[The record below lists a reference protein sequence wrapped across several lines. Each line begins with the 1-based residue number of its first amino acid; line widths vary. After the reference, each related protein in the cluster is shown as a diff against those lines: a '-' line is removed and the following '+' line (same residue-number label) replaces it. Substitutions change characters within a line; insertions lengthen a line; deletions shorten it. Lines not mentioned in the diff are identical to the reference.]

1 MTNISQIMKQAKE
14 MQEKMAEVQKK
25 IDPAILYAIIAG
37 CVISFVS
44 FGFSASFSVF
54 LRPMSADLGWG
65 REVFSLSLAIQ
76 ALMWGVT
83 QPLAG
88 AYADKHG
95 STQVLAFGAVFA
107 ALGFALRGLLFDET
121 MFILTGFIVGIGTG
135 ACSFPVVI
143 VALGKVVE
151 AKQRSFILGLGTAA
165 ASAGMFAGA
174 PIATTLIGTIGW
186 GVAIFFVAASFLII
200 LPLLIFVSR
209 ASKKPSSFRE
219 KLNTIQAIKIAFSD
233 RSYTLL
239 FFGFFVCGF
248 HVQFIQTHLPAYI
261 TDEGLAPIIGAWSLA
276 LIGLFNIGGSFFSG
290 WSGQIYSKPKLLS
303 AIYASRAAVIALFI
317 FTPLSGTSVLVFS
330 GAMGILWL
338 STVPLTTGLI
348 AQTQGLKFLST
359 LAGLVFFSH
368 QVGGFLGAWLGGR
381 LYDLTGNYEAMWIAA
396 ILFGLA
402 ATIIH
407 LPIKEQPGKLAQ
419 AEIN

>member
-1 MTNISQIMKQAKE
+1 MDKSNNKLK
-14 MQEKMAEVQKK
+14 
-25 IDPAILYAIIAG
+25 PAIQHAIIAG
-37 CVISFVS
+37 CIISFIS

-54 LRPMSADLGWG
+54 LRPMSVDLGWG

-76 ALMWGVT
+76 VLMWGVA

-95 STQVLAFGAVFA
+95 PTQVLAFGAIFA
-107 ALGFALRGLLFDET
+107 ALGFALRGILLDET

-143 VALGKVVE
+143 VALGKVVR

-174 PIATTLIGTIGW
+174 PIATILMDKIGW
-186 GVAIFFVAASFLII
+186 GAAILIVATSFLVI
-200 LPLLIFVSR
+200 LPLLYFISR
-209 ASKKPSSFRE
+209 ASEKPKAHKE
-219 KLNTIQAIKIAFSD
+219 QLNTLQAIKIAFSD

-276 LIGLFNIGGSFFSG
+276 LIGLFNIGGSFISG
-290 WSGQIYSKPKLLS
+290 WSGQLYSKPKLL
-303 AIYASRAAVIALFI
+303 AGIYASRAAVITIFI
-317 FTPLSGTSVLVFS
+317 FTPLNETSVLIFS
-330 GAMGILWL
+330 AGMGILWL
-338 STVPLTTGLI
+338 STVALTTGLV

-359 LAGLVFFSH
+359 LVGLVFLSH

-381 LYDLTGNYEAMWIAA
+381 LYDLTGNYNAMWVAA

-402 ATIIH
+402 ATVIH
-407 LPIKEQPGKLAQ
+407 IPIKERPGKLAKVE
-419 AEIN
+419 AI

>member
-1 MTNISQIMKQAKE
+1 
-14 MQEKMAEVQKK
+14 MAEIKK
-25 IDPAILYAIIAG
+25 KTEPAILYAIIAG

-65 REVFSLSLAIQ
+65 REIFSLSLAIQ
-76 ALMWGVT
+76 ALIWGVT

-107 ALGFALRGLLFDET
+107 ALGFALRGILLDET

-209 ASKKPSSFRE
+209 ASEKPSPSRE
-219 KLNTIQAIKIAFSD
+219 QLNTIQAIKTAFSD

-303 AIYASRAAVIALFI
+303 GIYASRAVVIAFFI

-330 GAMGILWL
+330 AAMGILWL

-381 LYDLTGNYEAMWIAA
+381 LYDITGNYEAMWMAA

>member
-1 MTNISQIMKQAKE
+1 
-14 MQEKMAEVQKK
+14 MAEVQKK
-25 IDPAILYAIIAG
+25 FEPAILYAIIAG

-65 REVFSLSLAIQ
+65 REIFSLSLAIQ

-209 ASKKPSSFRE
+209 TSEKPSLSRE
-219 KLNTIQAIKIAFSD
+219 KLNTIQAIKTAFSD

-290 WSGQIYSKPKLLS
+290 WSGQIYSKPKLLA

-330 GAMGILWL
+330 AAMGILWL

-381 LYDLTGNYEAMWIAA
+381 LFDLTGNYEAMWIAA

-419 AEIN
+419 AEAN

>member
-1 MTNISQIMKQAKE
+1 
-14 MQEKMAEVQKK
+14 MAEVQKK

-95 STQVLAFGAVFA
+95 STQVLAFGAVFV

-186 GVAIFFVAASFLII
+186 GIAIFFVAASFLII

-209 ASKKPSSFRE
+209 ASEKPSPFRE
-219 KLNTIQAIKIAFSD
+219 KLNTIQAIKTAFSD

-330 GAMGILWL
+330 AAMGILWL

>member
-1 MTNISQIMKQAKE
+1 
-14 MQEKMAEVQKK
+14 MAEIQKK

-65 REVFSLSLAIQ
+65 REIFSLSLAIQ

-107 ALGFALRGLLFDET
+107 ALGFALRGILLDET

-186 GVAIFFVAASFLII
+186 GIAIFFVAASFLII
-200 LPLLIFVSR
+200 LPLLFFVSR
-209 ASKKPSSFRE
+209 ASEKPSPSRE
-219 KLNTIQAIKIAFSD
+219 QLNTIQAIKTAFSD

-303 AIYASRAAVIALFI
+303 GIYASRAVVIALFI

-330 GAMGILWL
+330 AAMGILWL

>member
-1 MTNISQIMKQAKE
+1 MDKSNNKLK
-14 MQEKMAEVQKK
+14 
-25 IDPAILYAIIAG
+25 PAIQHAIIAG
-37 CVISFVS
+37 CIISFIS

-54 LRPMSADLGWG
+54 LRPMSVDLGWG

-76 ALMWGVT
+76 VLMWGVA

-95 STQVLAFGAVFA
+95 PTQVLAFGAIFA
-107 ALGFALRGLLFDET
+107 ALGFALRGILLDET

-143 VALGKVVE
+143 VALGKVVR

-174 PIATTLIGTIGW
+174 PIATILMDKIGW
-186 GVAIFFVAASFLII
+186 GAAILIVAASFLVI
-200 LPLLIFVSR
+200 LPLLYFISR
-209 ASKKPSSFRE
+209 ASEKPKAHKE
-219 KLNTIQAIKIAFSD
+219 QLNTLQAIKIAFSD

-276 LIGLFNIGGSFFSG
+276 LIGLFNIGGSFLSG
-290 WSGQIYSKPKLLS
+290 WSGQLYSKPKLL
-303 AIYASRAAVIALFI
+303 AGIYASRAAVITIFI
-317 FTPLSGTSVLVFS
+317 FTPLNETSVLIFS
-330 GAMGILWL
+330 AGMGILWL
-338 STVPLTTGLI
+338 STVALTTGLV

-359 LAGLVFFSH
+359 LVGLVFLSH

-381 LYDLTGNYEAMWIAA
+381 LYDLTGNYNAMWIAA

-402 ATIIH
+402 ATVIH
-407 LPIKEQPGKLAQ
+407 IPIKERPGELAKVE
-419 AEIN
+419 AI

>member
-1 MTNISQIMKQAKE
+1 MAEI
-14 MQEKMAEVQKK
+14 QEKIE
-25 IDPAILYAIIAG
+25 PAILYAIIAG

-65 REVFSLSLAIQ
+65 REIFSLSLAIQ

-107 ALGFALRGLLFDET
+107 ALGFALRGILLDET

-209 ASKKPSSFRE
+209 ASEKSSPSRE
-219 KLNTIQAIKIAFSD
+219 QLNTIQAIKTAFSD

-303 AIYASRAAVIALFI
+303 GIYASRAAVIALFI

-330 GAMGILWL
+330 AAMGILWL

-381 LYDLTGNYEAMWIAA
+381 LYDITGNYEAMWIAA

>member
-1 MTNISQIMKQAKE
+1 
-14 MQEKMAEVQKK
+14 MAEIEKK
-25 IDPAILYAIIAG
+25 IEPAILYAIIAG

-65 REVFSLSLAIQ
+65 REIFSLSLAIQ

-107 ALGFALRGLLFDET
+107 ALGFALRGILLDET

-209 ASKKPSSFRE
+209 ASEKPSPSRE
-219 KLNTIQAIKIAFSD
+219 QLNTIQAIKTAFSD

-303 AIYASRAAVIALFI
+303 GIYASRAVVIALFI
-317 FTPLSGTSVLVFS
+317 FTPLSGTSVLLFS
-330 GAMGILWL
+330 AAMGILWL

-348 AQTQGLKFLST
+348 AQTQGLRFLST

-381 LYDLTGNYEAMWIAA
+381 LYDITGNYEAMWIAA

-407 LPIKEQPGKLAQ
+407 LPIKEQPGKLAR

>member
-1 MTNISQIMKQAKE
+1 MSEI
-14 MQEKMAEVQKK
+14 QKK

-65 REVFSLSLAIQ
+65 REIFSLSLAIQ

-186 GVAIFFVAASFLII
+186 GIAIFFVAASFLII

-209 ASKKPSSFRE
+209 ASEKPSPSRE
-219 KLNTIQAIKIAFSD
+219 QLNTIQAIKTAFSD

-303 AIYASRAAVIALFI
+303 GIYASRAAVIALFI

-330 GAMGILWL
+330 AAMGILWL

-381 LYDLTGNYEAMWIAA
+381 LYDITGNYEAMWIAA

>member
-1 MTNISQIMKQAKE
+1 MDKSNNKLK
-14 MQEKMAEVQKK
+14 
-25 IDPAILYAIIAG
+25 PAIQHAIIAG
-37 CVISFVS
+37 CIISFIS

-54 LRPMSADLGWG
+54 LRPMSVDLGWG

-76 ALMWGVT
+76 VLMWGVA

-95 STQVLAFGAVFA
+95 PTQVLAFGAIFA
-107 ALGFALRGLLFDET
+107 ALGFALRGILLDKT

-143 VALGKVVE
+143 VALGKVVR

-174 PIATTLIGTIGW
+174 PIATILMDKIGW
-186 GVAIFFVAASFLII
+186 GAAILIVAASFLVI
-200 LPLLIFVSR
+200 LPLLYFISR
-209 ASKKPSSFRE
+209 ASEKPKAHKE
-219 KLNTIQAIKIAFSD
+219 QLNTLQAIKIAFSD

-276 LIGLFNIGGSFFSG
+276 LIGLFNIGGSFLSG
-290 WSGQIYSKPKLLS
+290 WSGQLYSKPKLL
-303 AIYASRAAVIALFI
+303 AGIYASRAAVITIFV
-317 FTPLSGTSVLVFS
+317 FTPLNETSVLIFS
-330 GAMGILWL
+330 AGMGILWL
-338 STVPLTTGLI
+338 STVALTTGLV

-359 LAGLVFFSH
+359 LVGLVFLSH

-381 LYDLTGNYEAMWIAA
+381 LYDLTGNYNAMWVAA

-402 ATIIH
+402 ATVIH
-407 LPIKEQPGKLAQ
+407 IPIKERPGKLAQ
-419 AEIN
+419 AESI

>member
-1 MTNISQIMKQAKE
+1 
-14 MQEKMAEVQKK
+14 MAEIQKK
-25 IDPAILYAIIAG
+25 IEPAILYAIIAG

-65 REVFSLSLAIQ
+65 REIFSLSLAIQ

-107 ALGFALRGLLFDET
+107 ALGFALRGILLDET

-143 VALGKVVE
+143 VALGKVVQ

-209 ASKKPSSFRE
+209 ASEKPSPSRE
-219 KLNTIQAIKIAFSD
+219 QLNTIQAIKTAFSD

-303 AIYASRAAVIALFI
+303 GIYASRAAVIALFI

-330 GAMGILWL
+330 AAMGILWL

-381 LYDLTGNYEAMWIAA
+381 LYDITGNYEAMWIAA

>member
-1 MTNISQIMKQAKE
+1 
-14 MQEKMAEVQKK
+14 MAEVQKK
-25 IDPAILYAIIAG
+25 FEPAILYAIIAG

-65 REVFSLSLAIQ
+65 REIFSLSLAIQ
-76 ALMWGVT
+76 ALMWGIT

-209 ASKKPSSFRE
+209 ASEKPSPLRE

-330 GAMGILWL
+330 AAMGILWL

-381 LYDLTGNYEAMWIAA
+381 LFDLTGNYEAMWIAA
-396 ILFGLA
+396 VLFGLA

>member
-1 MTNISQIMKQAKE
+1 MVDI
-14 MQEKMAEVQKK
+14 KK
-25 IDPAILYAIIAG
+25 KFEPAILYVIIAG

-121 MFILTGFIVGIGTG
+121 LFILTGFIVGIGTG

-209 ASKKPSSFRE
+209 TSEKPSLSRE
-219 KLNTIQAIKIAFSD
+219 KLNTIQAIKTAFSD

-261 TDEGLAPIIGAWSLA
+261 IDEGLAPIIGAWSLA
-276 LIGLFNIGGSFFSG
+276 LIGLFNIGGSFFAG
-290 WSGQIYSKPKLLS
+290 WSGQIYSKPKLLAS
-303 AIYASRAAVIALFI
+303 IYASRAAVIALFI

-330 GAMGILWL
+330 AAMGILWL

-381 LYDLTGNYEAMWIAA
+381 LFDLTGNYEAMWIAA

-419 AEIN
+419 AEAN

>member
-1 MTNISQIMKQAKE
+1 MAEI
-14 MQEKMAEVQKK
+14 QEKIE
-25 IDPAILYAIIAG
+25 PAILYAIIAG
-37 CVISFVS
+37 CVVSFVS

-65 REVFSLSLAIQ
+65 REIFSLSLAIQ

-107 ALGFALRGLLFDET
+107 ALGFALRGILLDET

-209 ASKKPSSFRE
+209 ASEKPSPSRE
-219 KLNTIQAIKIAFSD
+219 QLNTIQAIKTAFSD

-303 AIYASRAAVIALFI
+303 GIYASRAVVIALFI

-330 GAMGILWL
+330 AAMGILWL

-381 LYDLTGNYEAMWIAA
+381 LYDSTGNYEAMWIAA

-407 LPIKEQPGKLAQ
+407 LPIKEQPGKLAR

>member
-1 MTNISQIMKQAKE
+1 MAEI
-14 MQEKMAEVQKK
+14 QEKIE
-25 IDPAILYAIIAG
+25 PAILYAIIAG

-65 REVFSLSLAIQ
+65 REIFSLSLAIQ

-107 ALGFALRGLLFDET
+107 ALGFALRGILLDET

-209 ASKKPSSFRE
+209 ASEKPSHSRE
-219 KLNTIQAIKIAFSD
+219 QLNTIQAIKTAFSD

-303 AIYASRAAVIALFI
+303 GIYASRAVVIALFI

-330 GAMGILWL
+330 AAMGILWL

-381 LYDLTGNYEAMWIAA
+381 LYDITGNYEAMWIAA

>member
-1 MTNISQIMKQAKE
+1 MG
-14 MQEKMAEVQKK
+14 K
-25 IDPAILYAIIAG
+25 IKNKFKPAILYAIIAG

-76 ALMWGVT
+76 ALIWGIT
-83 QPLAG
+83 QPIAG

-95 STQVLAFGAVFA
+95 STRVLAFGAIFA
-107 ALGFALRGLLFDET
+107 AIGFALRGLFLDET
-121 MFILTGFIVGIGTG
+121 LFILTGFIVGIGTG

-151 AKQRSFILGLGTAA
+151 AKQRSFIMGLGTAA

-174 PIATTLIGTIGW
+174 PIATILIGTIGW
-186 GVAIFFVAASFLII
+186 GVAIFLVAASFLII
-200 LPLLIFVSR
+200 LPLLFFVSQ
-209 ASKKPSSFRE
+209 ASEKTAPSTE
-219 KLNTIQAIKIAFSD
+219 QVNTMQAIKIAFSD

-276 LIGLFNIGGSFFSG
+276 LIGLFNIAGSFLSG
-290 WSGQIYSKPKLLS
+290 WSGQVYSKPKLLS
-303 AIYASRAAVIALFI
+303 GIYAFRAAVISAFI
-317 FTPLSGTSVLVFS
+317 FIPLSETSVLVFS
-330 GAMGILWL
+330 AAMGILWL

-396 ILFGLA
+396 ILLGLL

-407 LPIKEQPGKLAQ
+407 LPIKEAAGKLAQ
-419 AEIN
+419 AEFK

>member
-1 MTNISQIMKQAKE
+1 MTDI
-14 MQEKMAEVQKK
+14 KK
-25 IDPAILYAIIAG
+25 TFEPAILYAIIAG

-65 REVFSLSLAIQ
+65 REIFSLSLAIQ
-76 ALMWGVT
+76 ALMWGIT

-209 ASKKPSSFRE
+209 ASEKPSPLRE
-219 KLNTIQAIKIAFSD
+219 KLNTIQAIKTAFSD

-290 WSGQIYSKPKLLS
+290 WSGQIYSKPKLLA

-330 GAMGILWL
+330 AAMGILWL

>member
-1 MTNISQIMKQAKE
+1 MSEI
-14 MQEKMAEVQKK
+14 QKK

-65 REVFSLSLAIQ
+65 REIFSLSLAIQ

-107 ALGFALRGLLFDET
+107 ALGFALRGILLDET

-209 ASKKPSSFRE
+209 ASEKPSPSRE
-219 KLNTIQAIKIAFSD
+219 HLNTIQAIKTAFSD

-303 AIYASRAAVIALFI
+303 GIYASRAAVIALFI

-330 GAMGILWL
+330 AAMGILWL

-381 LYDLTGNYEAMWIAA
+381 LYDITGNYEAMWIAA

-407 LPIKEQPGKLAQ
+407 LPIREQPGKLAQ

>member
-1 MTNISQIMKQAKE
+1 
-14 MQEKMAEVQKK
+14 MAEVQKK

-209 ASKKPSSFRE
+209 ASKKPSPLRE
-219 KLNTIQAIKIAFSD
+219 KLNTIQAIKTAFSD

-290 WSGQIYSKPKLLS
+290 WSGQIYSKPKLLA

-330 GAMGILWL
+330 AAMGILWL

>member
-1 MTNISQIMKQAKE
+1 
-14 MQEKMAEVQKK
+14 MAEVQKK
-25 IDPAILYAIIAG
+25 FEPAILYAIIAG

-65 REVFSLSLAIQ
+65 REIFSLSLAIQ

-209 ASKKPSSFRE
+209 ASEKPSPLRE
-219 KLNTIQAIKIAFSD
+219 KLNTIQAIKTAFSD

-290 WSGQIYSKPKLLS
+290 WSGQIYSKPKLLA

-317 FTPLSGTSVLVFS
+317 FTPLSGTSVLLFS
-330 GAMGILWL
+330 AAMGILWL

-381 LYDLTGNYEAMWIAA
+381 LFDLTGNYEAMWIAA

>member
-1 MTNISQIMKQAKE
+1 MSEI
-14 MQEKMAEVQKK
+14 QKK
-25 IDPAILYAIIAG
+25 IEPAILYAIIAG

-65 REVFSLSLAIQ
+65 REIFSLSLAIQ

-107 ALGFALRGLLFDET
+107 ALGFALRGILLDET

-174 PIATTLIGTIGW
+174 PIATILISTIGW

-209 ASKKPSSFRE
+209 ASEEPSPSRE
-219 KLNTIQAIKIAFSD
+219 QLNTIQAIKTAFSD

-303 AIYASRAAVIALFI
+303 GIYASRAAVIALFI

-330 GAMGILWL
+330 AAMGILWL

-381 LYDLTGNYEAMWIAA
+381 LYDITGNYEAMWIAA

>member
-1 MTNISQIMKQAKE
+1 MAEI
-14 MQEKMAEVQKK
+14 QEKIE
-25 IDPAILYAIIAG
+25 PAILYAIIAG

-65 REVFSLSLAIQ
+65 REIFSLSLAIQ

-107 ALGFALRGLLFDET
+107 ALGFALRGILLDET

-209 ASKKPSSFRE
+209 ASKKPSPSRE
-219 KLNTIQAIKIAFSD
+219 QLNTIQAIKTAFSD

-303 AIYASRAAVIALFI
+303 GIYASRAVVIALFI

-330 GAMGILWL
+330 AAMGILWL

-381 LYDLTGNYEAMWIAA
+381 LYDITGNYEAMWIAA

>member
-1 MTNISQIMKQAKE
+1 M
-14 MQEKMAEVQKK
+14 
-25 IDPAILYAIIAG
+25 
-37 CVISFVS
+37 
-44 FGFSASFSVF
+44 SV
-54 LRPMSADLGWG
+54 DLGWG

-76 ALMWGVT
+76 VLMWGVA

-95 STQVLAFGAVFA
+95 PTQVLAFGAIFA
-107 ALGFALRGLLFDET
+107 ALGFALRGILLDET

-143 VALGKVVE
+143 VALGKVVR

-174 PIATTLIGTIGW
+174 PIATILMDKIGW
-186 GVAIFFVAASFLII
+186 GAAILIVAASFLVI
-200 LPLLIFVSR
+200 LPLLYFISR
-209 ASKKPSSFRE
+209 ASEKPKAHKE
-219 KLNTIQAIKIAFSD
+219 QLNTLQAIKIAFSD

-276 LIGLFNIGGSFFSG
+276 LIGLFNIGGSFLSG
-290 WSGQIYSKPKLLS
+290 WSGQLYSKPKLL
-303 AIYASRAAVIALFI
+303 AGIYASRAAVITIFI
-317 FTPLSGTSVLVFS
+317 FTPLNETSVLIFS
-330 GAMGILWL
+330 AGMGILWL
-338 STVPLTTGLI
+338 STVALTTGLV

-359 LAGLVFFSH
+359 LVGLVFLSH

-381 LYDLTGNYEAMWIAA
+381 LYDLTGNYNAMWVAA

-402 ATIIH
+402 ATVIH
-407 LPIKEQPGKLAQ
+407 IPIKERPGKLAQ
-419 AEIN
+419 AESI

>member
-1 MTNISQIMKQAKE
+1 
-14 MQEKMAEVQKK
+14 MADVQKK

-65 REVFSLSLAIQ
+65 REIFSLSLAIQ

-209 ASKKPSSFRE
+209 ASEKPSLLRE
-219 KLNTIQAIKIAFSD
+219 KLNTIQAIKTAFSD

-290 WSGQIYSKPKLLS
+290 WSGQIYSKPKLLA

-330 GAMGILWL
+330 AAMGILWL

>member
-1 MTNISQIMKQAKE
+1 MAEI
-14 MQEKMAEVQKK
+14 QEKIE
-25 IDPAILYAIIAG
+25 PAILYAIIAG

-65 REVFSLSLAIQ
+65 REIFSLSLAIQ

-209 ASKKPSSFRE
+209 ASEKPSLLRE
-219 KLNTIQAIKIAFSD
+219 KLNTIQAIKTAFSD

-290 WSGQIYSKPKLLS
+290 WSGQIYSKPKLLA

-330 GAMGILWL
+330 AAMGILWL

>member
-1 MTNISQIMKQAKE
+1 MVDI
-14 MQEKMAEVQKK
+14 KK
-25 IDPAILYAIIAG
+25 KFEPAILYAIIAG

-65 REVFSLSLAIQ
+65 REIFSLSLAIQ

-209 ASKKPSSFRE
+209 ASEKPSLLRE
-219 KLNTIQAIKIAFSD
+219 KLNTIQAIKTAFSD

-290 WSGQIYSKPKLLS
+290 WSGQIYSKPKLLA

-330 GAMGILWL
+330 AAMGILWL

-381 LYDLTGNYEAMWIAA
+381 LFDLTGNYEAMWIAA

>member
-1 MTNISQIMKQAKE
+1 
-14 MQEKMAEVQKK
+14 MAEIQKK

-65 REVFSLSLAIQ
+65 REIFSLSLAIQ

-107 ALGFALRGLLFDET
+107 ALGFALRGILLDET

-186 GVAIFFVAASFLII
+186 GIAIFFVAASFLII

-209 ASKKPSSFRE
+209 ASEKPSPSRE
-219 KLNTIQAIKIAFSD
+219 QLNTIQAIKTAFSD

-303 AIYASRAAVIALFI
+303 GIYASRAAVIALFI

-330 GAMGILWL
+330 AAMGILWL

-381 LYDLTGNYEAMWIAA
+381 LYDLNGNYEAMWIAA

>member
-1 MTNISQIMKQAKE
+1 MAEI
-14 MQEKMAEVQKK
+14 QEKIE
-25 IDPAILYAIIAG
+25 PAILYAIIAG

-65 REVFSLSLAIQ
+65 REIFSLSLAIQ

-107 ALGFALRGLLFDET
+107 ALGFALRGILLDET

-209 ASKKPSSFRE
+209 ASEKPSPSRE
-219 KLNTIQAIKIAFSD
+219 QLNTIQAIKTAFSD

-303 AIYASRAAVIALFI
+303 GIYASRAAVIALFI

-330 GAMGILWL
+330 AAMGILWL

-381 LYDLTGNYEAMWIAA
+381 LYDITGNYEAMWIAA

-407 LPIKEQPGKLAQ
+407 LPIKDQPGKLAQ

>member
-1 MTNISQIMKQAKE
+1 
-14 MQEKMAEVQKK
+14 MAEVQKK
-25 IDPAILYAIIAG
+25 FEPAILYAIIAG

-209 ASKKPSSFRE
+209 ASEKPSLLRE
-219 KLNTIQAIKIAFSD
+219 KLNTIQAIKTAFSD

-290 WSGQIYSKPKLLS
+290 WSGQIYSKPKLLA

-330 GAMGILWL
+330 AAMGILWL

>member
-1 MTNISQIMKQAKE
+1 
-14 MQEKMAEVQKK
+14 MAEVQKK
-25 IDPAILYAIIAG
+25 FEPAILYAIIAG

-65 REVFSLSLAIQ
+65 REIFSLSLAIQ

-209 ASKKPSSFRE
+209 ASEKPSLLRE

-330 GAMGILWL
+330 AAMGILWL

>member
-1 MTNISQIMKQAKE
+1 
-14 MQEKMAEVQKK
+14 MAEVQKK

-44 FGFSASFSVF
+44 FGFSASFGVF

-65 REVFSLSLAIQ
+65 REIFSLSLAIQ

-209 ASKKPSSFRE
+209 ASKKPSPLRE
-219 KLNTIQAIKIAFSD
+219 KLNTIQAIKTAFSD

-290 WSGQIYSKPKLLS
+290 WSGQIYSKPKLLA

-330 GAMGILWL
+330 AAMGILWL

>member
-1 MTNISQIMKQAKE
+1 MTDI
-14 MQEKMAEVQKK
+14 KK
-25 IDPAILYAIIAG
+25 TFEPAILYAIIAG

-65 REVFSLSLAIQ
+65 REIFSLSLAIQ

-186 GVAIFFVAASFLII
+186 GIAIFFVAASFLII

-209 ASKKPSSFRE
+209 ASEKPSPLRE

-290 WSGQIYSKPKLLS
+290 WSGQIYSKPKLLA

-330 GAMGILWL
+330 AAMGILWL

>member
-1 MTNISQIMKQAKE
+1 MGKTENKFK
-14 MQEKMAEVQKK
+14 
-25 IDPAILYAIIAG
+25 PAILYAIIAG
-37 CVISFVS
+37 CAISFVS

-76 ALMWGVT
+76 ALMWGIT
-83 QPLAG
+83 QPIAG

-95 STQVLAFGAVFA
+95 STRVLAFGAIFA
-107 ALGFALRGLLFDET
+107 ALGYALRGIFLDET
-121 MFILTGFIVGIGTG
+121 LFILTGFIVGIGTG

-151 AKQRSFILGLGTAA
+151 AKQRSFIMGLGTAA

-174 PIATTLIGTIGW
+174 PIATVLIGTIGW
-186 GVAIFFVAASFLII
+186 GIAIFLVASSFLII
-200 LPLLIFVSR
+200 LPLLFFVSQ
-209 ASKKPSSFRE
+209 ASEKTAPSTE
-219 KLNTIQAIKIAFSD
+219 QVNTIQAIKIAFSD

-248 HVQFIQTHLPAYI
+248 HVQFIGTHLPAYI
-261 TDEGLAPIIGAWSLA
+261 IDEGLAPIIGAWSLA
-276 LIGLFNIGGSFFSG
+276 LIGLFNIAGSFFSG
-290 WSGQIYSKPKLLS
+290 WSGQVYSKPKLLS
-303 AIYASRAAVIALFI
+303 GIYAFRAAVISAFI
-317 FTPLSGTSVLVFS
+317 FVPLSETSVLIFS
-330 GAMGILWL
+330 AAMGILWL

-381 LYDLTGNYEAMWIAA
+381 LYDFTGNYEAMWIAA
-396 ILFGLA
+396 ILFGLL

-407 LPIKEQPGKLAQ
+407 LPIRETAGKLAQ
-419 AEIN
+419 AEFK

>member
-1 MTNISQIMKQAKE
+1 
-14 MQEKMAEVQKK
+14 MAEIQKK

-65 REVFSLSLAIQ
+65 REIFSLSLAIQ

-107 ALGFALRGLLFDET
+107 ALGFALRGILLDET

-186 GVAIFFVAASFLII
+186 GIAIFFVAASFLII
-200 LPLLIFVSR
+200 LPLLFFVSR
-209 ASKKPSSFRE
+209 ASEKPSPSRE
-219 KLNTIQAIKIAFSD
+219 QLNTIQAIKTAFSD

-303 AIYASRAAVIALFI
+303 GIYASRAAVIALFI

-330 GAMGILWL
+330 AAMGILWL

-381 LYDLTGNYEAMWIAA
+381 LYDITGNYEAMWIAA